1 MKVGDL
7 VQFRG
12 SYQKQGL
19 RSSMLSQAWIGLI
32 IQDIPGTADFKIVKW
47 WHNGEERPHQLHEGK
62 NLKLLTAKKT

>member
-12 SYQKQGL
+12 SRQGFYE
-19 RSSMLSQAWIGLI
+19 AWIGLI
-32 IQDIPGTADFKIVKW
+32 IQDIPGSADFKIVKW
-47 WHNGEERPHQLHEGK
+47 WHNGEEKAHQLHEGK

>member
-7 VQFRG
+7 VQYN
-12 SYQKQGL
+12 SAATNWHYE
-19 RSSMLSQAWIGLI
+19 AWIGLI
-32 IQDIPGTADFKIVKW
+32 IQDIPGMADFKIVKW